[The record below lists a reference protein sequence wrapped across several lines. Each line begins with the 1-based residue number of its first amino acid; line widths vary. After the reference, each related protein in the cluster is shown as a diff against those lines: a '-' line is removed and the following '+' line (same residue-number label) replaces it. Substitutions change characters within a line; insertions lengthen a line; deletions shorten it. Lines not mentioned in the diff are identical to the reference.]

1 MSAHLNS
8 LVTGAI
14 EAEMPTR
21 GAIGVSRA
29 DADGAFDDE
38 IIDNHFEPLETGL
51 EEELEEGGDEAMKA
65 LRAKQRELIDALPL
79 DRYEIEEGA
88 PGWAE

>member
-1 MSAHLNS
+1 
-8 LVTGAI
+8 
-14 EAEMPTR
+14 MPNR

-38 IIDNHFEPLETGL
+38 VIDNHFEPLETGL
-51 EEELEEGGDEAMKA
+51 EEELEQGGDEAMKA

-79 DRYEIEEGA
+79 NRYEIEEGA
-88 PGWAE
+88 PAWAE